1 MIRVCVGV
9 LFLVSANGCASKVTE
24 HQSTTQLSPNV
35 AHIVTLDGPSKAG
48 SMLVEVV
55 STDAAVTVRVYREKE
70 AAEVDKQM
78 AGEAK
83 PIAEQVGAKEISL
96 RFDAPAKEKLRIVIA
111 ATQATTVTV
120 KAKAG
125 S

>member
-9 LFLVSANGCASKVTE
+9 LFLLSANGCASKVNE
-24 HQSTTQLSPNV
+24 HESTTQLSPNV
-35 AHIVTLDGPSKAG
+35 AHIITLDGPSKAG

-55 STDAAVTVRVYREKE
+55 STDATVTVRVYKEKE

-78 AGEAK
+78 SGEAK
-83 PIAEQVGAKEISL
+83 PIAEQVNAKEIAL
-96 RFDAPAKEKLRIVIA
+96 RFDAPAKEKLRIVIV

-125 S
+125 N